1 MKSYKK
7 LKSKKKII
15 DKRATITE
23 LHENKMKEFDNYYKT
38 LPEKKENLKKLQE
51 KIKNIDKND
60 YNNILL
66 LKDLHQEEREL
77 KKEINNIIDQTD
89 LSNYLISFAKIISK
103 QQDIQQDDNQQDNQQ
118 DNNQDNQQDNNQ
130 QDNNKQDNQQ
140 DNQQNNQPKK
150 VGINKYIIVEKGN
163 QKGKLMEEYLATC
176 LSDTTIQCSTRK
188 NIFTCENCKEDC
200 IVNHKECYLT
210 CTNCGQCKEWQDP
223 DIPQWSDEVDVSK
236 AYRYKRLGY
245 FIEHL
250 YRVQAKECTV
260 IPENVIS
267 KLLLELKK
275 RRITEP
281 DKITSKLIKSFL
293 KNLDLTTYYDNV
305 NSIIRTLS
313 GKEAPVFPEELEDK
327 LVVMFMRTQ
336 EPFEKYKHLIPERNN
351 YLSYPYVIRQLLII
365 ISKNE
370 DNDNLLKFVKMF
382 PLLKS
387 RIKLWYQE
395 KVWEKICEECD
406 WTFFPSI

>member
-23 LHENKMKEFDNYYKT
+23 LHEKKMKEFDKYYKT
-38 LPEKKENLKKLQE
+38 LPEKKENLKKIQE
-51 KIKNIDKND
+51 KIKKIDESNYKNIIPLQNLKN
-60 YNNILL
+60 
-66 LKDLHQEEREL
+66 EENEL
-77 KKEINNIIDQTD
+77 IKEIQNIVDQTE
-89 LSNYLISFAKIISK
+89 LVNYLCSFSKIISK
-103 QQDIQQDDNQQDNQQ
+103 QQENDFNETSEQTEDSNKKPE
-118 DNNQDNQQDNNQ
+118 NNE
-130 QDNNKQDNQQ
+130 
-140 DNQQNNQPKK
+140 
-150 VGINKYIIVEKGN
+150 VGIKKYIIVEKGN
-163 QKGKLMEEYLATC
+163 QKGNLMEEYLDTC
-176 LSDTTIQCSTRK
+176 LNKNSTNYNTKKK
-188 NIFTCENCKEDC
+188 NIFICKNCNKNY
-200 IVNHKECYLT
+200 IINLKECYLT
-210 CTNCGQCKEWQDP
+210 CTNCGYCESWQDP

-281 DKITSKLIKSFL
+281 DKITPKLIKSFL
-293 KNLDLTTYYDNV
+293 KSLDLTNYYDNV

-370 DNDNLLKFVKMF
+370 GNDNLLKFVKMF

-395 KVWEKICEECD
+395 KVWEKICEDCD